1 VTGRTAEPPL
11 RGYLA
16 TLAERDFRRLWLGAS
31 LSLLGDGM
39 TFVALAWLVL
49 DQPGGT
55 RQLGLLA
62 VCYTAPVLLGG
73 LAVGPLLDRFDKR
86 AVLAADSLVR
96 GAAVVSIPLTA
107 ALGRPPSWLPFAVA
121 AAYGLLKMV
130 PLAGVP
136 AAIPELVPGPRLDA
150 ANALESLSFGVAG
163 IVGPALAGLLIPVM
177 GAASVLAFDAATYL
191 CFAVAVL
198 TVRRPLRP
206 DPDPAPRPAAVPR
219 AGLTRLRRDRVLVVT
234 TLAFMTFNIAEGM
247 LLVVAPWLA
256 RTHLAGGAG
265 SLGLLLAA
273 LSAGELA
280 GAAAAGA
287 WRPRMPRVRAI
298 ALVELVAAVGF
309 LAVLAV
315 PRTPAVAAGFLV
327 IGAFSAPMTVWAQSL
342 RMERVPPSLRGRTFA
357 LLRTLM
363 QATPPVGAAAV
374 TPLLARGQ
382 LGAAAALM
390 CLLAGL
396 PALGL
401 LLLRTPPATRSR
413 DGGGHGVGGGG
424 ASVGK
429 PRKAC
434 ATRRSRL
441 ELPGPAA

>member
-1 VTGRTAEPPL
+1 VRS
-11 RGYLA
+11 YLA
-16 TLAERDFRRLWLGAS
+16 ALSERDFRRLWLGAS

-49 DQPGGT
+49 DRPGGT
-55 RQLGLLA
+55 GQLGLLA

-96 GAAVVSIPLTA
+96 GAAVASVPLTA
-107 ALGRPPSWLPFAVA
+107 AAGRLPAWLPFAVA
-121 AAYGLLKMV
+121 AVYGLLKMV
-130 PLAGVP
+130 PLAGFP
-136 AAIPELVPGPRLDA
+136 AAIPDLVARPQLDA

-163 IVGPALAGLLIPVM
+163 IIGPPLAGLLIPVV
-177 GAASVLAFDAATYL
+177 GAANVLALDAATYL
-191 CFAVAVL
+191 CFAVAAL

-206 DPDPAPRPAAVPR
+206 VPEEAPAAPAAARVPGR
-219 AGLTRLRRDRVLVVT
+219 RGLSRLRRDRVLVAT
-234 TLAFMTFNIAEGM
+234 TLAFMAFNIAEGM
-247 LLVVAPWLA
+247 LLVVGPWLA
-256 RTHLAGGAG
+256 RTRLPGGAG

-280 GAAAAGA
+280 GAAAAGS
-287 WRPRMPRVRAI
+287 WRPGLRRVRAI
-298 ALVELVAAVGF
+298 AVVELVAAAGF
-309 LAVLAV
+309 LAVLAA
-315 PRTPAVAAGFLV
+315 PRTLAVAAGFLL

-342 RMERVPPSLRGRTFA
+342 RMERVPPALRGRTFA

-363 QATPPVGAAAV
+363 QATPPLGAAAV

-396 PALGL
+396 PAVGL
-401 LLLRTPPATRSR
+401 LLLPPDPAPAPSEVAVPGSW
-413 DGGGHGVGGGG
+413 GGR
-424 ASVGK
+424 A
-429 PRKAC
+429 
-434 ATRRSRL
+434 
-441 ELPGPAA
+441 PGR